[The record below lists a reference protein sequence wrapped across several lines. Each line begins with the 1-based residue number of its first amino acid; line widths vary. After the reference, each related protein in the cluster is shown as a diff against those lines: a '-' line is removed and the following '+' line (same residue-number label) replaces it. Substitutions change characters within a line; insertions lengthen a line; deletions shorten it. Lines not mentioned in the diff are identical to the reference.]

1 MLYRNVRL
9 GMLPLHRWI
18 LTVSMR
24 RRTTTLLF
32 PGRLIGIP
40 VREAAKAAVWVE
52 DETMSLTKAT
62 MELARLRVGVV
73 VVVVWDVPLHEGVR
87 IESDRETL

>member
-1 MLYRNVRL
+1 MLYRNVKR

-24 RRTTTLLF
+24 RRTTTPLC

-52 DETMSLTKAT
+52 DETMDLTKAT
-62 MELARLRVGVV
+62 MEVARLRVV
-73 VVVVWDVPLHEGVR
+73 VVVVLWDVPLRGGVR